1 MGLLSP
7 KKRVGRI
14 QRGVRRVFIVDPHR
28 AWTTRALMEWTHT
41 LPLYQG
47 KTSHRERHNHCLL
60 SERCVWG
67 GMAGRQGG
75 GYGRAATLWRAKNNP
90 FEITPCLSETKKNA
104 SVGRST

>member
-47 KTSHRERHNHCLL
+47 KTSHRERHNHCRAIRRAALAVGAV
-60 SERCVWG
+60 CV
-67 GMAGRQGG
+67 GRD
-75 GYGRAATLWRAKNNP
+75 GRAARGRVWPGGNP
-90 FEITPCLSETKKNA
+90 VEGEK
-104 SVGRST
+104 